1 MNALRPLWL
10 ALAFLTRLPVPPLG
24 HVSARELGASLPW
37 FPAVGLILG
46 AALALAAALGPEQP
60 LAGAAWV
67 LILWVALS
75 GNLHLDG
82 LADTLDALA
91 GGRDPAARLAL
102 MKDPRAGPAAV
113 SGVAL
118 VLIAKFAA
126 LAACLEAGAWAAL
139 WWVPVLGRAALVGT
153 FLTLPYLRPEG
164 LGRAYA
170 EHLSRPAAHAALALA
185 ALGTVAFGGL
195 PGLAAVAAAAL
206 VFAASVRLWRARLGG
221 LTGDAAGATLE
232 VVETAALL
240 AWVWAL

>member
-24 HVSARELGASLPW
+24 HVPARELGASLPW

-46 AALALAAALGPEQP
+46 AVLALAAALGPEQP
-60 LAGAAWV
+60 LAGAALV

-126 LAACLEAGAWAAL
+126 LAACLDAGAWAAL

-153 FLTLPYLRPEG
+153 FLTLPYLRPKG

-170 EHLSRPAAHAALALA
+170 EYLPRPVAHAALALA
-185 ALGTVAFGGL
+185 VLGTVAFGGL
-195 PGLAAVAAAAL
+195 TGLAAVIVAAL
-206 VFAASVRLWRARLGG
+206 AFAASVRLWRARLGG
-221 LTGDAAGATLE
+221 VTGDAAGATLE

-240 AWVWAL
+240 AWVWAM

>member
-46 AALALAAALGPEQP
+46 AALALAAVLGPEQP
-60 LAGAAWV
+60 LAGAALV

-170 EHLSRPAAHAALALA
+170 EHLLRPVAHAALALA
-185 ALGTVAFGGL
+185 ALGAVAFGGL

-206 VFAASVRLWRARLGG
+206 AFAATMRLWRARLGG

-232 VVETAALL
+232 AVETTALL

>member
-1 MNALRPLWL
+1 VSPWRALHL
-10 ALAFLTRLPVPPLG
+10 ALAFLTRLPLPPLG

-46 AALALAAALGPEQP
+46 AVLALAAALGPDQP
-60 LAGAAWV
+60 LAGAALV

-82 LADTLDALA
+82 LADSLDALA

-139 WWVPVLGRAALVGT
+139 WWVPVLGRAALVGA
-153 FLTLPYLRPEG
+153 FLVLPYLRAQG
-164 LGRAYA
+164 LGSAYA
-170 EHLSRPAAHAALALA
+170 AHLPRPAARAALGLA
-185 ALGTVAFGGL
+185 ALGTAFFGGL
-195 PGLAAVAAAAL
+195 PGLVAVAAAAL
-206 VFAASVRLWRARLGG
+206 AFAATARLWRRRLGG
-221 LTGDAAGATLE
+221 ITGDTAGATLE
-232 VVETAALL
+232 AVETAALL